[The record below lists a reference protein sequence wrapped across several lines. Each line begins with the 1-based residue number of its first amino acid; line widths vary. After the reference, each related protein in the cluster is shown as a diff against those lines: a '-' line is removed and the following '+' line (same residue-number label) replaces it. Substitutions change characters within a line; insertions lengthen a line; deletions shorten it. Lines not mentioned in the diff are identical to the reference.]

1 MSNFKKLITKS
12 TKLDVDEMTE
22 LISPVLSRSKTYTP
36 VRKDNVEL
44 SFAEDYI
51 NIIKAQHFVDEDTD
65 DDDDIIEMAEKID

>member
-51 NIIKAQHFVDEDTD
+51 NIIKA
-65 DDDDIIEMAEKID
+65 